1 MQERMISHDD
11 RTPGGYQ
18 PNLPRSV
25 RNPHLRAIINSLDDQ
40 LMVID
45 RGMGITEVNA
55 AFLQAHRMKR
65 TEVIGRPCYLVSRG
79 LQEPCSSHGCECP
92 APRVWG
98 DGQPVRV
105 SYVHHPK
112 IGSETGERYVDI
124 IASPLKDSRGHIT
137 EMIEL
142 IRDVTEVRR
151 AHQQTVEA
159 TQNLLALGAIA
170 STVSQSLDLDTV
182 LNLALDKVL
191 TLMKAN
197 TGGILLLDKETQTL
211 SYRVYR
217 GLSEGFV
224 KGIAGL
230 ELGEGIAGKVAEL
243 GEPIYVGDISQDP
256 RLTRPVVVTE
266 GLRSFASVPLRSKN
280 KILGVMNVASHTPR
294 QFSHQDGHLLS
305 SVADQV
311 AVAIE
316 NAQLYL
322 EVQRMADMRGQ
333 LLHRIISS
341 QEEERK
347 RIARELHDETSQVL
361 SSLAVNLQALAD
373 TLPRYPEQV
382 KTRLGELQ
390 SMATNILDGL
400 HRIMYELRPSLLDDF
415 GLVAAVKSLAE
426 NRLEPAGVKV
436 HLASYG
442 MKKRLSLE
450 LETALF
456 RIVQEASSNIVKH
469 AEADS
474 ASITLRLKEDFIM
487 VRIEDNGKGFDLDQ
501 VLRSSKRRGTGL
513 LGMRERAELLG
524 GQLNIDSQ
532 PAGGTRITAEIPVR
546 QSVSNG

>member
-1 MQERMISHDD
+1 
-11 RTPGGYQ
+11 
-18 PNLPRSV
+18 
-25 RNPHLRAIINSLDDQ
+25 
-40 LMVID
+40 MV
-45 RGMGITEVNA
+45 
-55 AFLQAHRMKR
+55 
-65 TEVIGRPCYLVSRG
+65 
-79 LQEPCSSHGCECP
+79 
-92 APRVWG
+92 
-98 DGQPVRV
+98 
-105 SYVHHPK
+105 
-112 IGSETGERYVDI
+112 
-124 IASPLKDSRGHIT
+124 
-137 EMIEL
+137 EL
-142 IRDVTEVRR
+142 IRDVTEIRR

-159 TQNLLALGAIA
+159 TKNLLALSAIA

-191 TLMKAN
+191 MLMKAN

-217 GLSEGFV
+217 GLSESFV
-224 KGIAGL
+224 KGVAGL

-243 GEPIYVGDISQDP
+243 GEPIYVTDISQDP

-266 GLRSFASVPLRSKN
+266 GLRALASVPLRSKN
-280 KILGVMNVASHTPR
+280 KVLGVMNIASHAPR
-294 QFSHQDGHLLS
+294 QFSHQDIHLLS

-311 AVAIE
+311 SVAIE

-333 LLHRIISS
+333 LLDRIISS

-361 SSLAVNLQALAD
+361 SSLSVNLQALAD
-373 TLPRYPEQV
+373 ALPRYPEQV

-390 SMATNILDGL
+390 SMAANMLDGL

-415 GLVAAVKSLAE
+415 GLAVAVKSLAE

-442 MKKRLSLE
+442 MKKRLPLE

-456 RIVQEASSNIVKH
+456 RIVQEAISNIVRH

-474 ASITLRLKEDFIM
+474 ATITLRSKEDSIV
-487 VRIEDNGKGFDLDQ
+487 VRIADNGKGFDFNQ
-501 VLRSSKRRGTGL
+501 VFRSSKRRGTGL
-513 LGMRERAELLG
+513 LGMKERAELLG
-524 GQLNIDSQ
+524 GHLTVDSQ

-546 QSVSNG
+546 QDVSNG